1 MIDQFRKR
9 VIKRFEKPKTR
20 SKIQFFIKISK
31 KCQNQFPEL
40 TPKINK
46 FIFIQFKISLLA
58 AVKFIQE
65 KSLKKSNL
73 CDMKIMLP
81 TDRIRFDLIGNGDD
95 QLKRVSMVESYDK
108 DHKVHHTVWFLSRPR
123 INAIN

>member
-1 MIDQFRKR
+1 LKLKNS
-9 VIKRFEKPKTR
+9 IKNAIFH
-20 SKIQFFIKISK
+20 QNFK

-95 QLKRVSMVESYDK
+95 QLKRVSMVGSYDK
-108 DHKVHHTVWFLSRPR
+108 DHKVHHTVWF
-123 INAIN
+123 